1 MPMRQPAIPR
11 TNSACRISRL
21 GALKLSA
28 SLRSMSSGDLRR
40 RSNIAESEVRL
51 QIFQRLSVRL
61 RVGIDEVVE
70 RIALL
75 IGRETDVAAVGEE
88 NAVDVVRAEEEV
100 ALGGV
105 LPGLRSGHWNPADSG

>member
-1 MPMRQPAIPR
+1 MPSWVKSQDSPINPERQFLRPEAMPMRQPAIPR

-75 IGRETDVAAVGEE
+75 IGRETDGQPLK
-88 NAVDVVRAEEEV
+88 N
-100 ALGGV
+100 L
-105 LPGLRSGHWNPADSG
+105 